1 MMRVRSTGARA
12 MGTIALVLAL
22 AATPLMAQQKDYSKV
37 RGYVDK
43 NLFEGLVNDDDVQI
57 EVWLPHALLQLAK
70 AFDPELGDLVAGLE
84 LAQAIVVET
93 DDTETARKLIERMR
107 TTESALLKKNWVR
120 LARIKDGTEHV
131 SVLILNDEDSIRGL
145 TVMVSDSGPG
155 GSFVFAN
162 VAGLIDLAAIQ
173 RLGEQMNIPGLDQLD
188 SEEP

>member
-1 MMRVRSTGARA
+1 MRVLPASLRT
-12 MGTIALVLAL
+12 MGLMVLVAALVV
-22 AATPLMAQQKDYSKV
+22 TPSMAQQKDYSKV

-43 NLFEGLVNDDDVQI
+43 NLFEGLVTDDDVQI
-57 EVWLPHALLQLAK
+57 EVWLPHALLQLVK
-70 AFDPELGDLVAGLE
+70 AVDPELGDLVAGLE

-93 DDTETARKLIERMR
+93 EDKETARKLSERMR

-120 LARIKDGTEHV
+120 LARIKDGTEQV

-188 SEEP
+188 SEDP